1 MRNMSTPKDFGQADI
16 THVEDQ
22 LSGCISYWR
31 SGTLFQTAAAAAS
44 VKPRS
49 HYNFVSFLGIAQRQ
63 QIDFLPITWQPAL
76 DKVGEGG
83 TAEIREALI
92 NLQTSYAFKRF
103 KPSDQDEG
111 KVFRELISE
120 ISVLG
125 HESIRSHPNI
135 TRLEGISWDIPRG
148 GKNVW
153 PVLVF
158 EKTKC
163 GDLEK
168 FAHSQAGKIMGLE
181 DRLKLCVDV
190 GTAVNDLHSFREPFN
205 ISLLYKITKLFL

>member
-1 MRNMSTPKDFGQADI
+1 MSILKDFGQVNI
-16 THVEDQ
+16 TEVEDQ
-22 LSGCISYWR
+22 LSGRISYWR
-31 SGTLFQTAAAAAS
+31 SGALFQTAAAAGS

-49 HYNFVSFLGIAQRQ
+49 HYNLISFLGIAQRQ
-63 QIDFLPITWQPAL
+63 QIDFLPVIWQPAL

-92 NLQTSYAFKRF
+92 NLRTSYAFKRF
-103 KPSDQDEG
+103 KPTDQDEG
-111 KVFRELISE
+111 KIFRELVSE

-125 HESIRSHPNI
+125 HRSIRSHPNI
-135 TRLEGISWDIPRG
+135 TRLEGISWDIPQG
-148 GKNVW
+148 GKKVW

-168 FAHSQAGKIMGLE
+168 FAHSQAGQNMGLE
-181 DRLKLCVDV
+181 DRLKICVDV
-190 GTAVNDLHSFREPFN
+190 GTAVNDLHSYREPFN
-205 ISLLYKITKLFL
+205 VSLSYKITKLYL